1 MNLEHL
7 IKTIRENYHRLKNET
22 FALNFVRYH
31 IELLQWKRNK
41 LKLGAIV
48 FEIKETYFNGVLL
61 SEDIDIRYIRQ
72 DNTDTDALKIE
83 NRLKAIGWKWD
94 FKNIVA
100 LLLVITGIIFQL
112 YFYLHQ
118 WYCKNLPTLAYRSEH
133 FDYILKYGFE
143 NSLISGEIG
152 FFKKLSL
159 SNYWLVDLLTDFC
172 IYFNIVF

>member
-7 IKTIRENYHRLKNET
+7 IKTVRENYNRLKSET
-22 FALNFVRYH
+22 FALNFIRYH

-61 SEDIDIRYIRQ
+61 AEEIDIRYIRQ
-72 DNTDTDALKIE
+72 DNTDTDELKIE

-94 FKNIVA
+94 LKNVVA
-100 LLLVITGIIFQL
+100 LLIVIFGIMCQL
-112 YFYLHQ
+112 YNLAYY
-118 WYCKNLPTLAYRSEH
+118 WYCKNLPTLAYRTEH

-152 FFKKLSL
+152 FFKKFSIM
-159 SNYWLVDLLTDFC
+159 NYWLVDLLTDFC
-172 IYFNIVF
+172 VYFNIVF

>member
-7 IKTIRENYHRLKNET
+7 IKTVRENFHRLKDEK

-48 FEIKETYFNGVLL
+48 FEVKETYFNGVLL
-61 SEDIDIRYIRQ
+61 IEEVDIRYIRQ
-72 DNTDTDALKIE
+72 DNTDTDELKIE

-94 FKNIVA
+94 LKNVLA
-100 LLLVITGIIFQL
+100 FLTVVFGLLCEL
-112 YFYLHQ
+112 YTHLHY

-143 NSLISGEIG
+143 HSFVSGEIG
-152 FFKKLSL
+152 FLKKLS
-159 SNYWLVDLLTDFC
+159 SVNFWLVDLLTDFC
-172 IYFNIVF
+172 IYFNMVF